1 MSDLLPEDAAERKK
15 FPLYRGL
22 MMYFPD
28 ALLAVARVSFEGNFQ
43 HNPGTPLH
51 WDRAKSTDEPD
62 AMLRHVLEGD
72 REKVAW
78 RALAWLQKG
87 IEEEREMVTQ

>member
-1 MSDLLPEDAAERKK
+1 MLLPEDAAERKK
-15 FPLYRGL
+15 YPLYRGL

-43 HNPGTPLH
+43 HHPGSDLH

-62 AMLRHVLEGD
+62 ALLRHMLEGD

-87 IEEEREMVTQ
+87 IEETKEKT

>member
-22 MMYFPD
+22 MRYFPD
-28 ALLAVARVSFEGNFQ
+28 ALLAVARVSFDGNHQ
-43 HNPGTPLH
+43 HNPGTELH
-51 WDRAKSTDEPD
+51 WDRAKSQDEPD
-62 AMLRHVLEGD
+62 ALLRHMMEGD
-72 REKVAW
+72 RAKTAW

-87 IEEEREMVTQ
+87 IEETKEKT